1 MTSNMGKE
9 EFPSTYKMVH
19 LGCGHG
25 SPIEPLPH
33 MAEALDSIPSATKK
47 KKKNPQKNLT
57 AFCFLYHKYQFVC
70 F

>member
-1 MTSNMGKE
+1 
-9 EFPSTYKMVH
+9 MVH

-47 KKKNPQKNLT
+47 KKKKSTKKPDS
-57 AFCFLYHKYQFVC
+57 FLF
-70 F
+70 FIS